1 MRYPPVSV
9 PPFHVTPYHS
19 ILHPKGPR
27 NHTIFP
33 LLPILPQRHRFPQF
47 AAVAAPRSRRH
58 HRHRTP
64 EQHCPLGDTPQRHRF
79 PQFAHVHA
87 GTTVTD
93 PLNSIV
99 PSETHHNGTV
109 SRNSLP
115 LRHHVLHCIQPSQN
129 RHSHLLQSL
138 LSTHLHNLL
147 IIHNLSREPFYRLIS
162 YIAYNS
168 LHTAYFS
175 TYTSLH
181 LTPSEGVQFPRVFR
195 PPSEGA

>member
-1 MRYPPVSV
+1 MHNRCQSTIQPCS
-9 PPFHVTPYHS
+9 TPYSIQRALETTPFSHS
-19 ILHPKGPR
+19 FPFSHNGTVSR
-27 NHTIFP
+27 NSLP
-33 LLPILPQRHRFPQF
+33 LRQ
-47 AAVAAPRSRRH
+47 
-58 HRHRTP
+58 
-64 EQHCPLGDTPQRHRF
+64 
-79 PQFAHVHA
+79 HVHA

-115 LRHHVLHCIQPSQN
+115 LRHHVLHCIQPSHN

>member
-1 MRYPPVSV
+1 MSLLT
-9 PPFHVTPYHS
+9 TPYSIRRALETTPFSHS
-19 ILHPKGPR
+19 FPFSHNGTVSR
-27 NHTIFP
+27 NSLP
-33 LLPILPQRHRFPQF
+33 LRQ
-47 AAVAAPRSRRH
+47 
-58 HRHRTP
+58 
-64 EQHCPLGDTPQRHRF
+64 
-79 PQFAHVHA
+79 HVHA
-87 GTTVTD
+87 GTTVTEPLNSIVPSETHHNGTVSRNSLPLRQHVHAGTTVTE

-115 LRHHVLHCIQPSQN
+115 LRHHVLHCIQPSHN

-147 IIHNLSREPFYRLIS
+147 IIHNLSREPFYRVIS